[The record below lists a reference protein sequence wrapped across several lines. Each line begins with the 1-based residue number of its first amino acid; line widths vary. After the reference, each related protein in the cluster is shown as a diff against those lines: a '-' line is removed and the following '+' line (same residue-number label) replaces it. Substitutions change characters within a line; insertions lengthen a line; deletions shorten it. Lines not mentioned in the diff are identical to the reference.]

1 MNEYCTILT
10 NVGLAK
16 IIKARAE
23 GTSVVLKSFSLS
35 SSAIVPSEE
44 INALNDVVYSANI
57 NTRFV
62 DADNPHH
69 LVLECV
75 LPADVGGFS
84 VQSIGLYDVDNELI
98 AVGSLPFTYKPK
110 LSEGAAKEI
119 VFSVVMELANVDD
132 LTIVL
137 DSSQALATREYVD
150 NLRLNLLLPI
160 TNNSNAILKIF
171 NKRIDLIKG
180 EQK

>member
-10 NVGLAK
+10 NIGLAK

-35 SSAIVPSEE
+35 SSAIVPTEE
-44 INALNDVVYSANI
+44 ISTLNDVVYSANI

-62 DADNPHH
+62 DKKNPHH

-150 NLRLNLLLPI
+150 NLRLDLLLPI

-171 NKRIDLIKG
+171 NERIDLKKG